1 MSVTTKKYPNDF
13 KIVYEKSHSTLP
25 LTALY
30 VFCDVGPVYEYDK
43 MRGASHFIEHMCFK
57 GTKKIPHSKDIFNE
71 YAKIGAYF
79 NAYTSKRYTCYTV
92 KCQDE
97 YIQHSLDILSDMLM
111 NSLFNE
117 TEFDKEEK
125 VVMEENNNN
134 DNKPEHLINDTT
146 DRLIYAGSSYEFP
159 TDNIDYHTKR
169 SLQYKNVVEF
179 YHTYYHPSNM
189 FISVVSNS
197 SFHTIESYLKKTIF
211 LKKERTSTCGIQ
223 FINHNLTPQSHINIR
238 LIKKR
243 GVTNVHLNIAFRTNG
258 QRSFAPQQLTQ
269 KVAKLPNGR
278 FAKESRRDSRLGS
291 EGTPTEPPGGAK
303 RRFSIDSPNGLST
316 ENEFGHGNKDK
327 YCLKLLEKIMGDG
340 LNGRLMMIL
349 RERRGLVYGA
359 SANSEQYEHS
369 GSFCFST
376 KTKVQNFKKV
386 LPLMVSIIS
395 DMIKKGITK
404 DELKV
409 AKGNFKG
416 TSLLDLQD
424 IVTQARYNGEE
435 ILMGEKTVIP
445 YKDLYEKCI
454 LPITIDDMNR
464 VIKQY
469 FTVQNM
475 CVCVLSEKLPSLESI
490 EKVCNEII

>member
-13 KIVYEKSHSTLP
+13 KIVYEKSHSTIP
-25 LTALY
+25 ITALY
-30 VFCDVGPVYEYDK
+30 VFCDIGPVYEYDK

-97 YIQHSLDILSDMLM
+97 YIQHSLDILADMLM

-117 TEFDKEEK
+117 TEFNKEEK

-134 DNKPEHLINDTT
+134 DNKPEHLINDAT
-146 DRLIYAGSSYEFP
+146 DQLIYAGSSYEFP
-159 TDNIDYHTKR
+159 IDNLDYHTKR
-169 SLQYKNVVEF
+169 TLQYKNIVEF

-197 SFHTIESYLKKTIF
+197 SFHTIESYLKKTSFI
-211 LKKERTSTCGIQ
+211 KKRKETNIGIHI
-223 FINHNLTPQSHINIR
+223 INHTLTPQSSINIR
-238 LIKKR
+238 LINKR
-243 GVTNVHLNIAFRTNG
+243 GVTNIHLNIAFRTFG

-269 KVAKLPNGR
+269 KVAKLPN
-278 FAKESRRDSRLGS
+278 
-291 EGTPTEPPGGAK
+291 
-303 RRFSIDSPNGLST
+303 
-316 ENEFGHGNKDK
+316 EFGHNNKDK
-327 YCLKLLEKIMGDG
+327 YCLTLLEKIMGDG

-349 RERRGLVYGA
+349 RESKGLVYGA
-359 SANSEQYEHS
+359 SARSEQYEHS
-369 GSFCFST
+369 GSFCFYTIT
-376 KTKVQNFKKV
+376 KNQNFKKV
-386 LPLMVSIIS
+386 LPLMITIIS
-395 DMIKKGITK
+395 DMIKKGINK
-404 DELKV
+404 DELTT

-424 IVTQARYNGEE
+424 IVTQAKYNGEE
-435 ILMGEKTVIP
+435 ILMGEKKIIP
-445 YKDLYEKCI
+445 YKNLYEKCI
-454 LPITIDDMNR
+454 LPITVDDMNR

-490 EKVCNEII
+490 QRVCNEII

>member
-1 MSVTTKKYPNDF
+1 MSVTIKKYPNDF
-13 KIVYEKSHSTLP
+13 KIVYEKSHSTIP
-25 LTALY
+25 ITALY

-111 NSLFNE
+111 NSLFSE

-134 DNKPEHLINDTT
+134 DNKPEHLINDAT
-146 DRLIYAGSSYEFP
+146 DQLIYQGSSYEFP
-159 TDNIDYHTKR
+159 IDNIDYHTKR
-169 SLQYKNVVEF
+169 TLQYKNVVEF
-179 YHTYYHPSNM
+179 YRKYYHPSNM

-211 LKKERTSTCGIQ
+211 LKKERASTYGIQ
-223 FINHNLTPQSHINIR
+223 VINHCLTPQSRINIR

-258 QRSFAPQQLTQ
+258 H
-269 KVAKLPNGR
+269 
-278 FAKESRRDSRLGS
+278 D
-291 EGTPTEPPGGAK
+291 
-303 RRFSIDSPNGLST
+303 
-316 ENEFGHGNKDK
+316 NKDK

-359 SANSEQYEHS
+359 SASSEQYEHT
-369 GSFCFST
+369 GSFCFTT
-376 KTKVQNFKKV
+376 KTKDSNFKKV
-386 LPLMVSIIS
+386 LPLMVRIIS

-404 DELKV
+404 DELTT

-435 ILMGEKTVIP
+435 IMMGVGFTDGSAVRDLRSQQLNLEVKDRRILVKPRKIIP
-445 YKDLYEKCI
+445 YRELYEKCI
-454 LPITIDDMNR
+454 LPITVDDTNR

-490 EKVCNEII
+490 ENVCDEII

>member
-1 MSVTTKKYPNDF
+1 MSVTIKKYPNDF
-13 KIVYEKSHSTLP
+13 KLVYEKSHSTIP
-25 LTALY
+25 ITALY

-111 NSLFNE
+111 NSLFSE

-134 DNKPEHLINDTT
+134 DNKPEHLINDAT
-146 DRLIYAGSSYEFP
+146 DQLIYQGSSYEFP
-159 TDNIDYHTKR
+159 IDNIDYHTKR
-169 SLQYKNVVEF
+169 TLQYKNVVEF
-179 YHTYYHPSNM
+179 YHKYYHSSNM

-197 SFHTIESYLKKTIF
+197 SFHTIESHLKKTIF
-211 LKKERTSTCGIQ
+211 LKKERANTRGIQ
-223 FINHNLTPQSHINIR
+223 VINHNLTPQSHINIR

-258 QRSFAPQQLTQ
+258 H
-269 KVAKLPNGR
+269 
-278 FAKESRRDSRLGS
+278 D
-291 EGTPTEPPGGAK
+291 
-303 RRFSIDSPNGLST
+303 
-316 ENEFGHGNKDK
+316 NKDK

-349 RERRGLVYGA
+349 RERKGLVYGA
-359 SANSEQYEHS
+359 SASSEQYEHT
-369 GSFCFST
+369 GSFCFTT
-376 KTKVQNFKKV
+376 KTKNSNFKKV
-386 LPLMVSIIS
+386 LTLMVTIIS

-404 DELKV
+404 EELAT

-435 ILMGEKTVIP
+435 IMMGVGFTDGNMVKPRKIIP

-454 LPITIDDMNR
+454 LPITVDDMNR

-490 EKVCNEII
+490 EKVCDEII

>member
-1 MSVTTKKYPNDF
+1 MPVTIKKYPNDF
-13 KIVYEKSHSTLP
+13 KIVYEKSHSTIP
-25 LTALY
+25 ITALY

-97 YIQHSLDILSDMLM
+97 YIHHSLDILADMLM

-125 VVMEENNNN
+125 VVMEENNND
-134 DNKPEHLINDTT
+134 DNKPEHIINDTT
-146 DRLIYAGSSYEFP
+146 DQLIYAGSSYEFP
-159 TDNIDYHTKR
+159 IDSIDYHTKR

-179 YHTYYHPSNM
+179 YRKYYHPSNM
-189 FISVVSNS
+189 FISVVSNCP
-197 SFHTIESYLKKTIF
+197 FHTIESYVKKTPFI
-211 LKKERTSTCGIQ
+211 KKEKEITTSSHI
-223 FINHNLTPQSHINIR
+223 INHNLTPQSSINIR
-238 LIKKR
+238 LINKR
-243 GVTNVHLNIAFRTNG
+243 GITNVHLNIGFRTNG
-258 QRSFAPQQLTQ
+258 H
-269 KVAKLPNGR
+269 
-278 FAKESRRDSRLGS
+278 D
-291 EGTPTEPPGGAK
+291 
-303 RRFSIDSPNGLST
+303 
-316 ENEFGHGNKDK
+316 NKDK
-327 YCLKLLEKIMGDG
+327 FCLTLLEKIMGDG

-369 GSFCFST
+369 GLFCFST

-386 LPLMVSIIS
+386 LPLMVSIIT

-424 IVTQARYNGEE
+424 IVTQAIYNGEE
-435 ILMGEKTVIP
+435 ILMGEKKVIP

-469 FTVQNM
+469 FTIQNM

-490 EKVCNEII
+490 RKVCNEII

>member
-1 MSVTTKKYPNDF
+1 MSVTIKKYPNDF
-13 KIVYEKSHSTLP
+13 KLVYEKSHSTIP
-25 LTALY
+25 ITALY

-111 NSLFNE
+111 NSLFSE

-134 DNKPEHLINDTT
+134 DNKPEHLINDAT
-146 DRLIYAGSSYEFP
+146 DQLIYQGSSYEFP
-159 TDNIDYHTKR
+159 IDNIDYHTKR
-169 SLQYKNVVEF
+169 TLQYKNVVEF
-179 YHTYYHPSNM
+179 YHKYYHSSNM

-197 SFHTIESYLKKTIF
+197 SFHTIESHLKKTIF
-211 LKKERTSTCGIQ
+211 LKKERANTRGIQ
-223 FINHNLTPQSHINIR
+223 VINHNLTPQSHINIR

-258 QRSFAPQQLTQ
+258 H
-269 KVAKLPNGR
+269 
-278 FAKESRRDSRLGS
+278 D
-291 EGTPTEPPGGAK
+291 
-303 RRFSIDSPNGLST
+303 
-316 ENEFGHGNKDK
+316 NKDK

-349 RERRGLVYGA
+349 RERKGLVYGA
-359 SANSEQYEHS
+359 SASSEQYEHT
-369 GSFCFST
+369 GSFCFTT
-376 KTKVQNFKKV
+376 KTKNSNFKKV
-386 LPLMVSIIS
+386 LTLMVTIIS

-404 DELKV
+404 EELAT

-435 ILMGEKTVIP
+435 IMMGVGFTDGNMVKPRKIIP

-454 LPITIDDMNR
+454 LPITVDDMNR

-490 EKVCNEII
+490 QKVCNEII

>member
-1 MSVTTKKYPNDF
+1 MSVTIKKYPNDF
-13 KIVYEKSHSTLP
+13 KLVYEKSHSTIP
-25 LTALY
+25 ITALY

-111 NSLFNE
+111 NSLFSE

-134 DNKPEHLINDTT
+134 DNKPEHLINDAT
-146 DRLIYAGSSYEFP
+146 DQLIYQGSSYEFP
-159 TDNIDYHTKR
+159 IDNIDYHTKR
-169 SLQYKNVVEF
+169 TLQYKNVVEF
-179 YHTYYHPSNM
+179 YRKYYHPSNM

-197 SFHTIESYLKKTIF
+197 SFHTIESHLKKTIF
-211 LKKERTSTCGIQ
+211 LKKERANTRGIQ
-223 FINHNLTPQSHINIR
+223 VINHNLTPQSHINIR

-258 QRSFAPQQLTQ
+258 H
-269 KVAKLPNGR
+269 
-278 FAKESRRDSRLGS
+278 D
-291 EGTPTEPPGGAK
+291 
-303 RRFSIDSPNGLST
+303 
-316 ENEFGHGNKDK
+316 NKDK

-349 RERRGLVYGA
+349 RERKGLVYGA
-359 SANSEQYEHS
+359 SASSEQYEHT
-369 GSFCFST
+369 GSFCFTT
-376 KTKVQNFKKV
+376 KTKNSNFKKV
-386 LPLMVSIIS
+386 LTLMVTIIS

-404 DELKV
+404 EELAT

-435 ILMGEKTVIP
+435 IMMGVGFTDGNMVKPRKIIP

-454 LPITIDDMNR
+454 LPITVDDMNR

-490 EKVCNEII
+490 EKVCDEII

>member
-1 MSVTTKKYPNDF
+1 MSVTIKKYPNDF
-13 KIVYEKSHSTLP
+13 KLVYEKSHSTIP
-25 LTALY
+25 ITALY

-111 NSLFNE
+111 NSLFSE

-134 DNKPEHLINDTT
+134 DNKPEHLINDAT
-146 DRLIYAGSSYEFP
+146 DQLIYQGSSYEFP
-159 TDNIDYHTKR
+159 IDNIDYHTKR
-169 SLQYKNVVEF
+169 TLQYKNVVEF
-179 YHTYYHPSNM
+179 YHKYYHSSNM

-197 SFHTIESYLKKTIF
+197 SFHTIESHLKKTIF
-211 LKKERTSTCGIQ
+211 LKKERANTRGIQ
-223 FINHNLTPQSHINIR
+223 VINHNLTPQSHINIR

-258 QRSFAPQQLTQ
+258 H
-269 KVAKLPNGR
+269 
-278 FAKESRRDSRLGS
+278 D
-291 EGTPTEPPGGAK
+291 
-303 RRFSIDSPNGLST
+303 
-316 ENEFGHGNKDK
+316 NKDK

-349 RERRGLVYGA
+349 RERKGLVYGA
-359 SANSEQYEHS
+359 SASSEQYEHT
-369 GSFCFST
+369 GSFCFTT
-376 KTKVQNFKKV
+376 KTKNSNFKKV
-386 LPLMVSIIS
+386 LTLMVTIIS

-404 DELKV
+404 EELAT
-409 AKGNFKG
+409 AKGNFKV

-435 ILMGEKTVIP
+435 IMMGVGFTDGNMVKPRKIIP

-454 LPITIDDMNR
+454 LPITVDDMNR

-490 EKVCNEII
+490 EKVCDEII

>member
-1 MSVTTKKYPNDF
+1 MSVTIKKYPNDF
-13 KIVYEKSHSTLP
+13 KIVYEKSHSTIP
-25 LTALY
+25 ITALY
-30 VFCDVGPVYEYDK
+30 VFCDIGPVYEYDK

-97 YIQHSLDILSDMLM
+97 YIQHSLDILADMLM

-125 VVMEENNNN
+125 VVLEENNNN
-134 DNKPEHLINDTT
+134 DNKPEHLINDST
-146 DRLIYAGSSYEFP
+146 DQLIYAGSSYEFP
-159 TDNIDYHTKR
+159 IDNLDYHTKR
-169 SLQYKNVVEF
+169 SLQYKNIVEF

-189 FISVVSNS
+189 FISVVSNTP
-197 SFHTIESYLKKTIF
+197 FHTIESYVKKTPFI
-211 LKKERTSTCGIQ
+211 KKRKEINTGIHI
-223 FINHNLTPQSHINIR
+223 INHNLKPQSSINIR

-243 GVTNVHLNIAFRTNG
+243 GVTNVHLNIAFRT
-258 QRSFAPQQLTQ
+258 
-269 KVAKLPNGR
+269 
-278 FAKESRRDSRLGS
+278 LGH
-291 EGTPTEPPGGAK
+291 
-303 RRFSIDSPNGLST
+303 D
-316 ENEFGHGNKDK
+316 NKDK
-327 YCLKLLEKIMGDG
+327 YCLTLLEKIMGDG
-340 LNGRLMMIL
+340 LNGRLMIIL
-349 RERRGLVYGA
+349 RESKGLVYGA
-359 SANSEQYEHS
+359 SARSEQYEHS
-369 GSFCFST
+369 GLFCFYTIT
-376 KTKVQNFKKV
+376 KMQNFKKV
-386 LPLMVSIIS
+386 LPLMITIIS

-404 DELKV
+404 DELIV

-424 IVTQARYNGEE
+424 IVTQAKYNGEE
-435 ILMGEKTVIP
+435 ILMGEKKIIS

-454 LPITIDDMNR
+454 LPITVDDMNR

-469 FTVQNM
+469 FTIQNM

-490 EKVCNEII
+490 RNVCNEII

>member
-1 MSVTTKKYPNDF
+1 MSSVTIKKYPNDF
-13 KIVYEKSHSTLP
+13 KIVYENSHSNIP
-25 LTALY
+25 ITALY
-30 VFCDVGPVYEYDK
+30 IFCDVGPVYEYDK

-57 GTKKIPHSKDIFNE
+57 GTKKIPHSKDIFKE

-125 VVMEENNNN
+125 VVIEENNNN
-134 DNKPEHLINDTT
+134 DNQPEHIINDTM
-146 DRLIYAGSSYEFP
+146 DQLIYAGSSYEFP
-159 TDNIDYHTKR
+159 VDNIDYHTKR

-179 YHTYYHPSNM
+179 YRTYYHPSNM
-189 FISVVSNS
+189 FISVVSNL
-197 SFHTIESYLKKTIF
+197 SFHTIETYLKNTPF
-211 LKKERTSTCGIQ
+211 LKKEKESTYGIQ
-223 FINHNLTPQSHINIR
+223 VINHNLTQQSHINFR

-243 GVTNVHLNIAFRTNG
+243 GVTNMHLNIAFRT
-258 QRSFAPQQLTQ
+258 
-269 KVAKLPNGR
+269 
-278 FAKESRRDSRLGS
+278 
-291 EGTPTEPPGGAK
+291 
-303 RRFSIDSPNGLST
+303 
-316 ENEFGHGNKDK
+316 FGHNNKHK
-327 YCLKLLEKIMGDG
+327 YCLTLLEKIMGDG
-340 LNGRLMMIL
+340 LYGRLMIIL
-349 RERRGLVYGA
+349 REQKGLVYGA
-359 SANSEQYEHS
+359 SANSEQHEYT
-369 GSFCFST
+369 GGFYFST
-376 KTKVQNFKKV
+376 KTKIQNFKKV
-386 LPLMVSIIS
+386 LPLMITIIS
-395 DMIKKGITK
+395 NMIKNGITK
-404 DELKV
+404 DELTT

-435 ILMGEKTVIP
+435 VLMGEKKIIP

-454 LPITIDDMNR
+454 LPITVDDMNS

-490 EKVCNEII
+490 QKVCNEII